1 MKFVDDDD
9 DDEQRHIFTS
19 LLNIWCWQ
27 SLLKV
32 TNTVLLLLVIL
43 CKTTSDVTQNYTMQ
57 IRQFSPF
64 HSTVFT
70 SIMFWVLAELQPSTL
85 GLLHTPCIKILDF
98 FILSY
103 SFYCHEDNL
112 HKNTKSKR
120 KDDKV
125 FLFING
131 K

>member
-1 MKFVDDDD
+1 MYNKAVKYRGVTRALNECRTAALKFCKTCVAIKFVDDD

-27 SLLKV
+27 SLLKI

-70 SIMFWVLAELQPSTL
+70 SIMF
-85 GLLHTPCIKILDF
+85 
-98 FILSY
+98 
-103 SFYCHEDNL
+103 
-112 HKNTKSKR
+112 
-120 KDDKV
+120 
-125 FLFING
+125 
-131 K
+131 